1 MGGSAAHSNSSELE
15 RLLLLR
21 MSRKDEAALKT
32 LHTATNRKLLSIY
45 SFPPWATAALLTPSR
60 RTIVRQNGRI
70 SP

>member
-15 RLLLLR
+15 RLLLR
-21 MSRKDEAALKT
+21 TSRKDEAALKT